1 MSTKSTSELE
11 HDANRGKQK
20 ERTEGSMTPS
30 FLVSGQIVTASHVW
44 PKPKS
49 PPPELIPRA
58 AARRWRI
65 AAIVAA
71 VRSQTFAEYENS
83 SRL

>member
-1 MSTKSTSELE
+1 
-11 HDANRGKQK
+11 
-20 ERTEGSMTPS
+20 MTPS

-71 VRSQTFAEYENS
+71 ASAQIEFAE
-83 SRL
+83 